1 MHTLVSLLSLVGL
14 AVFVVAAA
22 VAGHDERVCLM
33 KEHVGGT
40 T

>member
-1 MHTLVSLLSLVGL
+1 MHTLVSLLPLVGL
-14 AVFVVAAA
+14 AVLVVAAV

-33 KEHVGGT
+33 KKHVGGT